1 MPHRRLLSAL
11 LAGGSTLIAVGFALL
26 VSTPS
31 RIGASPFQ
39 DIPPF
44 TDAECLACH
53 TDQTRLQELAIPV
66 KEEAESLSSG
76 PG

>member
-11 LAGGSTLIAVGFALL
+11 LAGGSTLVAIGFALL
-26 VSTPS
+26 ASTPS
-31 RIGASPFQ
+31 RIGASPLQ

-53 TDQTRLQELAIPV
+53 TDQARLQELAIPV
-66 KEEAESLSSG
+66 EEEAESLSSG